1 MQIRAPESFFIFLK
15 PDNFF
20 TLDASVCG
28 GSRRGA
34 RLCDAY
40 VEAFDAVFQ
49 RDADHL
55 VVVFD
60 LAGAV
65 SFVTNNEGDL
75 FRQFCE
81 GFVVVDARRHRR
93 R

>member
-1 MQIRAPESFFIFLK
+1 MLPSAADLVEEH
-15 PDNFF
+15 
-20 TLDASVCG
+20 ACG
-28 GSRRGA
+28 
-34 RLCDAY
+34 DAY

-81 GFVVVDARRHRR
+81 GFVVVDAVGIGDDVI
-93 R
+93 

>member
-34 RLCDAY
+34 RLW
-40 VEAFDAVFQ
+40 
-49 RDADHL
+49 
-55 VVVFD
+55 
-60 LAGAV
+60 
-65 SFVTNNEGDL
+65 
-75 FRQFCE
+75 
-81 GFVVVDARRHRR
+81 RRPR
-93 R
+93 